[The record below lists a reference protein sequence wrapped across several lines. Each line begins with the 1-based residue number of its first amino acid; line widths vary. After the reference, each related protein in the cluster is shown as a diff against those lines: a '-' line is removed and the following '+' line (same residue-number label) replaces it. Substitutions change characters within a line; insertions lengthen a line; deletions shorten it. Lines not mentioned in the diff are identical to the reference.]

1 MNKKTAVIFPL
12 LILSFL
18 IILTGCGSNVADK
31 KDQDNGQKNAYNS
44 TAPADS
50 NNSVKDDG
58 ESEKK
63 AEPEDSKKYLDL
75 SKMSGT
81 AVYSEVYNIM
91 IEPDKYNGWTIKIRG
106 TCSVY
111 KDEASGKTYYACII
125 KDAAACCSQG
135 FEFELQKGVEPPE
148 NDDTITVKGKF
159 KTYKEKDVSYSKLE
173 NAVLE

>member
-63 AEPEDSKKYLDL
+63 AEPEDSKKYLRAPAPWPRPCPT
-75 SKMSGT
+75 MRPGG
-81 AVYSEVYNIM
+81 A
-91 IEPDKYNGWTIKIRG
+91 
-106 TCSVY
+106 
-111 KDEASGKTYYACII
+111 
-125 KDAAACCSQG
+125 
-135 FEFELQKGVEPPE
+135 PP
-148 NDDTITVKGKF
+148 
-159 KTYKEKDVSYSKLE
+159 
-173 NAVLE
+173 